1 MAPYWQKHA
10 NPLLIILGAFHP
22 AYRHS
27 HRFLLADEPEG
38 LADLIEAYLGQ
49 VSLYFS
55 LVGVMA
61 TEFALSDMPEDDTTD
76 FWPDLLAA
84 ISRGSWFLL
93 AITCLTGVAGAIH
106 LIWTVHTVPL
116 VQRRRFI
123 LDHELCFSIVYA
135 VAPLTFV
142 VLFVALITGGLSLA
156 LSAPIIVRASIII
169 AIALGV
175 IVAATE
181 VYTSGKIMEAAFRP
195 WDLADRELQGRVSSK
210 KGTIFAAP
218 PEEDGCPQLHAFLQ
232 NLDLLGCEVGFREAG
247 LTLPLLLK
255 VAKELKS
262 PAFLDSAL
270 RSAGVTKAGS
280 RLEIILGINDII
292 NNR

>member
-93 AITCLTGVAGAIH
+93 AITCLTGVAGPYI
-106 LIWTVHTVPL
+106 
-116 VQRRRFI
+116 
-123 LDHELCFSIVYA
+123 
-135 VAPLTFV
+135 
-142 VLFVALITGGLSLA
+142 
-156 LSAPIIVRASIII
+156 
-169 AIALGV
+169 
-175 IVAATE
+175 
-181 VYTSGKIMEAAFRP
+181 
-195 WDLADRELQGRVSSK
+195 
-210 KGTIFAAP
+210 
-218 PEEDGCPQLHAFLQ
+218 
-232 NLDLLGCEVGFREAG
+232 
-247 LTLPLLLK
+247 
-255 VAKELKS
+255 
-262 PAFLDSAL
+262 
-270 RSAGVTKAGS
+270 
-280 RLEIILGINDII
+280 
-292 NNR
+292 